1 MILTIIRNWY
11 DLAFRDLWAFYMR
24 KSVQTFGTTTS
35 NCLER
40 YNDFVKDRISTDN
53 HLTEAIEELMLFT
66 EENYEDFTRRDC
78 DSLKVTTQSWKIG
91 SFRNLND
98 KLGEFAILQIV
109 REQELSKKFDYK
121 HETVT
126 SKCFIVFRNVQD
138 STRYNVFG
146 DEQDKY
152 SCNCE
157 YSMLCL
163 VLCFVVMFSTYS
175 VNLIYKSTTILVI

>member
-24 KSVQTFGTTTS
+24 KSVQSFGTTTS
-35 NCLER
+35 NCFER

-91 SFRNLND
+91 SFRILND
-98 KLGEFAILQIV
+98 KLG
-109 REQELSKKFDYK
+109 
-121 HETVT
+121 
-126 SKCFIVFRNVQD
+126 
-138 STRYNVFG
+138 
-146 DEQDKY
+146 
-152 SCNCE
+152 
-157 YSMLCL
+157 
-163 VLCFVVMFSTYS
+163 
-175 VNLIYKSTTILVI
+175 